1 MKNLADIRGNWKQT
15 KGKLKQKF
23 AMLTDSDLLIVEGK
37 QEEMLGRL
45 QLKLGKTKEEI
56 YKLIASL

>member
-1 MKNLADIRGNWKQT
+1 MNNINSLKGNWKQT
-15 KGKLKQKF
+15 KAKLKQKF
-23 AMLTDSDLLIVEGK
+23 ALLNDSDLLIVEGK

-45 QLKLGKTKEEI
+45 QLKLGKSKEEI